1 MAFFLPLVLLALM
14 YVLLVRPQQ
23 QRVRHQRELIASLE
37 VGDEVITAGG
47 MVGRITAIEGEEIR
61 LEVAPGVTMRF
72 VRLAVNSRVE
82 QPDETVDVDVDIDEH
97 EPEALEER
105 REDT

>member
-14 YVLLVRPQQ
+14 WVLLVRPQQ
-23 QRVRHQRELIASLE
+23 QRVRRQQELISSLE

-82 QPDETVDVDVDIDEH
+82 QQDETVVDEH
-97 EPEALEER
+97 EPEALEEGG
-105 REDT
+105 EDT

>member
-23 QRVRHQRELIASLE
+23 QRVRHQRELISSLE

-47 MVGRITAIEGEEIR
+47 MVGRITAIDGEEIR

-82 QPDETVDVDVDIDEH
+82 QKDETVVDEH
-97 EPEALEER
+97 EPEALEEGG
-105 REDT
+105 EDT